1 MDDQRPGVK
10 RIKLA
15 AKFSHHRVTARL
27 ARLDFNTLLHLADTL
42 GDFLQVAG
50 DELVVGVLVEM
61 QREVGTTCR
70 VCCVGAAGVG
80 KSALTTMLSIRRFSE
95 AYDPTVEEELR
106 QECVLASALSTDARF
121 WPRS

>member
-1 MDDQRPGVK
+1 MRTGGC
-10 RIKLA
+10 REE
-15 AKFSHHRVTARL
+15 SHRR
-27 ARLDFNTLLHLADTL
+27 
-42 GDFLQVAG
+42 
-50 DELVVGVLVEM
+50 VEM
-61 QREVGTTCR
+61 QRELGTTCR

-80 KSALTTMLSIRRFSE
+80 KSALTTMLTIRRFSE